1 MYLVVFCKG
10 RSYCDGHVWSSRSA
24 HSRQDEG
31 YMRKRCQ
38 QKGKFH
44 DPFLSMMFLK
54 QFTLQNVINMS
65 SDILMAWEEFPEICA
80 FVVLQS
86 FPKDWTIQS
95 PWPDSEV
102 VVDGE
107 VIKVA
112 SSFGTFNVYL
122 TGGKVHQIRRKTRD
136 AIHSRSKKSDFQS
149 EKTPL
154 VIQESKGPPHR
165 PPNDTFPHSLIT
177 VRDNYQPP
185 LSLKPNGLVR
195 ALFPGGCHRGGW
207 YWYP

>member
-1 MYLVVFCKG
+1 
-10 RSYCDGHVWSSRSA
+10 
-24 HSRQDEG
+24 
-31 YMRKRCQ
+31 
-38 QKGKFH
+38 
-44 DPFLSMMFLK
+44 
-54 QFTLQNVINMS
+54 MS
-65 SDILMAWEEFPEICA
+65 SDILMPWEEFPEIDRA

-136 AIHSRSKKSDFQS
+136 GSIPGRKKVISNLKKHD
-149 EKTPL
+149 L
-154 VIQESKGPPHR
+154 VIKESKVAPPST
-165 PPNDTFPHSLIT
+165 P
-177 VRDNYQPP
+177 
-185 LSLKPNGLVR
+185 K
-195 ALFPGGCHRGGW
+195 
-207 YWYP
+207 